1 MSNITPH
8 PSLAYTTFIV
18 LIWVMFWDCIPTC
31 LTNLMWIGA
40 TRLCTCFLAFLGI
53 HSFSSGVQQWVRIT
67 MISCHVREN
76 VNPSMINPSLN
87 LSGFSENL
95 PNLSLQIPKSPTEK
109 GTCTPVIA
117 LFPSATSRR
126 G

>member
-1 MSNITPH
+1 MFPG
-8 PSLAYTTFIV
+8 LYRYMFRFI
-18 LIWVMFWDCIPTC
+18 P
-31 LTNLMWIGA
+31 GA
-40 TRLCTCFLAFLGI
+40 TVGLKYCDVPPGERDCQPRLT
-53 HSFSSGVQQWVRIT
+53 
-67 MISCHVREN
+67 
-76 VNPSMINPSLN
+76 NPSLN